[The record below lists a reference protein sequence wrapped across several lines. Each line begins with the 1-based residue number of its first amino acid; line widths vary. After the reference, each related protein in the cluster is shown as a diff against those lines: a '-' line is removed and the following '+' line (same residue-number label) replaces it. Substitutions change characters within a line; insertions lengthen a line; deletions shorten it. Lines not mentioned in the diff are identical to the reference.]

1 MDPCLSS
8 ATDLQ
13 EKDRIDLQE
22 CHDLLTLAKV
32 GKGGMSWW
40 KDMGK
45 MYKHAKFM
53 MENPI

>member
-8 ATDLQ
+8 ATGLQ

-45 MYKHAKFM
+45 MYKHAKFI